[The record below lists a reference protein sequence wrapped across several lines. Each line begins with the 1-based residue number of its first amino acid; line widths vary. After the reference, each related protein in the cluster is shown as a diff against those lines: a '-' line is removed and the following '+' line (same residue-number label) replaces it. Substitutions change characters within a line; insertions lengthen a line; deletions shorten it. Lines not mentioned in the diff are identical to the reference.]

1 MLTLIEATELESM
14 AQDLTMADLSQSA
27 RVQPRIIRKYI
38 EYGLMDRPVGR
49 TKNARYSPA
58 HLAQLLLIRR
68 LVLGGMTLT
77 QVKKSLEPEAA
88 QRLRPAL
95 TGAVDMRVVQL
106 ARDCIVMMSGIDT
119 GLTQDEQDRLI
130 AGFAQVYAN
139 VRPLP
144 QSAAM
149 AA

>member
-1 MLTLIEATELESM
+1 M
-14 AQDLTMADLSQSA
+14 AQDLTMADLSASTG
-27 RVQPRIIRKYI
+27 VQPRIIRKYI

-58 HLAQLLLIRR
+58 HLAQLLLVRR
-68 LVLGGMTLT
+68 LVLGGMSLT
-77 QVKKSLEPEAA
+77 QVKKSLEPQAA

-106 ARDCIVMMSGIDT
+106 ARDCIVMMSGADT
-119 GLTQDEQDRLI
+119 GMTKDDQDKLI
-130 AGFAQVYAN
+130 AGFAQVYASL
-139 VRPLP
+139 RPP
-144 QSAAM
+144 QGAAL